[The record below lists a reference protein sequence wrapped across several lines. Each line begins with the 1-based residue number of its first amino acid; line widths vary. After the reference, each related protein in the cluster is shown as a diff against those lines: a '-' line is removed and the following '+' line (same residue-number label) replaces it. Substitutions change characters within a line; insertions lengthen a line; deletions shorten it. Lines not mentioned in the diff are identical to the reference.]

1 MSIFEKSRFE
11 IWNAVQHPYKHTLDD
26 FGYSNPALP
35 TASTISAALDYLF
48 AVIYPNTKP
57 AVATPAALP
66 LVGNTLNDYR
76 VVTDDGDG
84 NSAAYRWEQREG
96 EASPSWHKV
105 MDVDWSTDSILAA
118 FLDVTQ
124 DLYVVRNGRQDL
136 DASGA
141 VITGTFAGQVIYGG
155 TQASQNLT
163 LRANSGDGTGA
174 HTGYVQVDDHF
185 RPSADATWDVG
196 TSAAKFKDLY
206 LSGTAAIGTLSLSSG
221 SILDS
226 SGAISFGNENLT
238 TTGNV
243 TGAIVSGTT
252 SIRADVGGQ
261 QIILVPG
268 LVTDTTGTI
277 SFDNENLVTTGTL
290 GSGVLTVTNLGDT
303 LIFNPD
309 NGASQ
314 ASIAATQPAITF
326 GAANIVTTGTLGAG
340 AGTLTSLTIDNLVLD
355 SNILTTNGA
364 DLILSAFAG
373 QAVDVQSALKTIG
386 ITTTGTHGI
395 TGILNVDNL
404 RFDGNTISSTDTN
417 GNIVI
422 DPDGTGI
429 ISVVASVTPSVDA
442 TNALGTTSNRFSN
455 LFLSGG
461 IGDGTTTISQ
471 STLQSL
477 RDINTGVATGYT
489 IFWDGTKWVSSEPDT
504 EVNHPDISG
513 LTTGDAGH
521 TQFAMLA
528 GRAGGQTLQG
538 GTAAGEDLVLESTA
552 NASKGEVQTK
562 DNLVPFTTASYS
574 GSWSGTDL
582 GTSSLTFRDLHTKG
596 ELKGGRVENFTD
608 ATLPAA
614 SAQNI
619 GRLAYAT
626 DTKKL
631 YIDNGTAF
639 QTAGVAKFVSDT
651 VWDGVITL
659 LNTDVS
665 ASIQDARN
673 AQWQLRDNA
682 NNFEIMYVT
691 ILATSASNVRITT
704 NIPLPAGSYRLIGLE

>member
-11 IWNAVQHPYKHTLDD
+11 IWNASQHPYKHTLDD

-35 TASTISAALDYLF
+35 TSSTIAAALDYLF
-48 AVIYPNTKP
+48 AVIYPNTKA
-57 AVATPAALP
+57 AVATVAALP
-66 LVGNTLNDYR
+66 AVGNTLNDYR

-136 DASGA
+136 DAAGA
-141 VITGTFAGQVIYGG
+141 VVTGIYAGQVVYGG

-174 HTGYVQVDDHF
+174 HTGYVQVDDNF
-185 RPSADATWDVG
+185 RASVDATYDIG
-196 TSAAKFKDLY
+196 TAAIKFKDLH
-206 LSGTAAIGTLSLSSG
+206 LSGTAAAGTLSLSSG
-221 SILDS
+221 SIIDS

-238 TTGNV
+238 TTGNI
-243 TGAIVSGTT
+243 TGAIVTGTT

-261 QIILVPG
+261 QITLVPG
-268 LVTDTTGTI
+268 TITDTTGTI

-303 LIFNPD
+303 FIFNPD

-314 ASIAATQPAITF
+314 ASIAVTQPAITF
-326 GAANIVTTGTLGAG
+326 GAANLITTGTLGAG
-340 AGTLTSLTIDNLVLD
+340 ASTLASVAVDNLFLD
-355 SNILTTNGA
+355 ANTITTTAG
-364 DLILSAFAG
+364 DLILSAFGG
-373 QAVDVQSALKTIG
+373 QKVDVQIALATIG

-395 TGILNVDNL
+395 TGILNIDNL
-404 RFDGNTISSTDTN
+404 RLDGNTISSTDTN
-417 GNIVI
+417 GNIVV

-429 ISVVASVTPSVDA
+429 ISVASHVVSSVDV
-442 TNALGTTSNRFSN
+442 TDTLGLAANRFLD

-461 IGDGTTTISQ
+461 ISDGTTSVSQ
-471 STLQSL
+471 ATLQSI
-477 RDINTGVATGYT
+477 RDINVGVNTGYT

-513 LTTGDAGH
+513 LTTGDSGH

-528 GRAGGQTLQG
+528 GRAGGQTIQG
-538 GTAAGEDLVLESTA
+538 GTAASEDLILESTA
-552 NASKGEVQTK
+552 NATKGEVQTK
-562 DNLVPFTTASYS
+562 DNLVPFTNASYS
-574 GSWSGTDL
+574 GGWSGTDL
-582 GTSSLTFRDLHTKG
+582 GSSSLFFKDLYTKG

-631 YIDNGTAF
+631 YVDNGTAF

-651 VWDGVITL
+651 SWDGIITL
-659 LNTDVS
+659 LNTNVS

-682 NNFEIMYVT
+682 NNFEIMYVS

-704 NIPLPAGSYRLIGLE
+704 NIPLPSGSYRLIGLE